1 MELLKNSPSQQWLGK
16 TVDLSAAYR
25 QLGIAPSSR
34 WVSYIAVFDP
44 ESRSPKVFAMR
55 ALPFGASRSVYAFLR
70 TAHSLWWLGCKILKL
85 TWSNFFDDFI
95 TLARE
100 PECDSVSLV
109 VTQFFKLLG
118 WGVSDGEKDL
128 PFSAVFKALG
138 VEIDLTLWKEGRA
151 KFANTEKRINE
162 LLSTID
168 KILEAGKLSE
178 AEALSLRGRMQFA
191 HSQLWGR
198 SSKLCLNAVTAHA
211 YASKNPE
218 VDDGLAHFLRL
229 FKSSLVAS
237 RPCEVTASWD
247 LPMFVF
253 TDA

>member
-1 MELLKNSPSQQWLGK
+1 LVE
-16 TVDLSAAYR
+16 
-25 QLGIAPSSR
+25 
-34 WVSYIAVFDP
+34 
-44 ESRSPKVFAMR
+44 
-55 ALPFGASRSVYAFLR
+55 
-70 TAHSLWWLGCKILKL
+70 
-85 TWSNFFDDFI
+85 FFDDFI

-237 RPCEVTASWD
+237 RPREVTASWD